1 MLYRIKIRFTAAALV
16 GVYSS
21 CCVDTKCSILI
32 DEQFMC
38 GKTHLLVDFF
48 HLSWISNLSSMMA
61 KMRFVHT
68 QQRIIRTTRVDAGEN
83 GQQLSIIQKLKFV
96 KNFKIWQNKQCSFFW
111 IFELSSLSL
120 LWRIKCN
127 SNDAFVE
134 RKQEKCSIYEMA
146 RQKSHR

>member
-83 GQQLSIIQKLKFV
+83 GQTIINYTKAQ
-96 KNFKIWQNKQCSFFW
+96 I
-111 IFELSSLSL
+111 
-120 LWRIKCN
+120 R
-127 SNDAFVE
+127 
-134 RKQEKCSIYEMA
+134 QEFQDLAK
-146 RQKSHR
+146 